1 MIPQEPN
8 HHFEGYHYTHNGPSS
23 LFKSHID
30 RLLPGK
36 VLVPD
41 DRKAKNS
48 LYAASHGWDTYT
60 FHIDDA
66 VLSEVSTEVKSHQYD
81 FHLSTG
87 GYASVEYESESMD
100 MIAFI
105 NADVPTYARHSYF
118 HNLLKSL
125 KKGGLALVETYHT
138 DTNSPQSQPE
148 YRMNEEM
155 LEHLFRGFSSVVI
168 RKVDED
174 ETAEEGHQSHVYKVQ
189 LIGIK

>member
-8 HHFEGYHYTHNGPSS
+8 HHFEGYHFTHDGPSS

-41 DRKAKNS
+41 DHKAKNS

-60 FHIDDA
+60 FHVDDA
-66 VLSEVSTEVKSHQYD
+66 VLSDVSKEVKSHQWD
-81 FHLSTG
+81 FHLSIG
-87 GYASVEYESESMD
+87 GYASSEYETESMD

-105 NADVPTYARHSYF
+105 DADIPTYARHSYF
-118 HNLLKSL
+118 HSLLKSL

-138 DTNSPQSQPE
+138 DNNSPHIQPE
-148 YRMNEEM
+148 HRMNEEM

-168 RKVDED
+168 RKIDED
-174 ETAEEGHQSHVYKVQ
+174 ASLSSGQPAHVYKIQ
-189 LIGIK
+189 LIAIK